1 MAPKGKYASYRFHFL
16 TYISPT
22 CSYNARFTHAT
33 SCEIKDAGATIRSPP
48 TIVDLIEYDLYYLN
62 PQLKHM
68 FFSEQGRMTQKFDQK
83 HV

>member
-16 TYISPT
+16 NYISPT

-33 SCEIKDAGATIRSPP
+33 SCEKKEAGATILSPP
-48 TIVDLIEYDLYYLN
+48 TIVDFIEYDLNYLN

-68 FFSEQGRMTQKFDQK
+68 FFFGQGCT
-83 HV
+83 V